1 MEIIFAGGSHYDT
14 YGLKSIQKIF
24 DKVYLLNQNDEGHKS
39 LLREN
44 DELISDFFDVDCPYV
59 FLCGYSRFIREEELE
74 KKRFINVHGAL
85 LPKYRGMH
93 SSFYA
98 IMNGEKELGITF
110 HLVDKYMDAGDILGQ
125 FKFEYKNQTIDEIN
139 CKIDELVEKYAG
151 TICYKYIN
159 GEIVGIK
166 QDINKVSFGAKRNLD
181 DCYIDFQMSNELLK
195 RFFKALTP
203 SYPRPM
209 INIRGKRY
217 EVIGNYE
224 IKDCNYYGPVGRAV
238 NISDSGVWIKTCEG
252 FLIIS
257 EVQEYET
264 KKIFRASDLIPIGY
278 RFIT

>member
-1 MEIIFAGGSHYDT
+1 M
-14 YGLKSIQKIF
+14 
-24 DKVYLLNQNDEGHKS
+24 
-39 LLREN
+39 
-44 DELISDFFDVDCPYV
+44 
-59 FLCGYSRFIREEELE
+59 
-74 KKRFINVHGAL
+74 
-85 LPKYRGMH
+85 
-93 SSFYA
+93 
-98 IMNGEKELGITF
+98 
-110 HLVDKYMDAGDILGQ
+110 
-125 FKFEYKNQTIDEIN
+125 
-139 CKIDELVEKYAG
+139 
-151 TICYKYIN
+151 
-159 GEIVGIK
+159 
-166 QDINKVSFGAKRNLD
+166 
-181 DCYIDFQMSNELLK
+181 LK